1 MIKQA
6 FRGYLP
12 IGVQH
17 DRIELGLRHIQQL
30 DPQPAA
36 MPYVGR
42 PEEAIG
48 LRLDHLL
55 LDTVG
60 RRAPDRQPAILVMI
74 IEEHHEASFARDE
87 EGRAA
92 VADPLRGLRPA
103 QCRGPDHPQRPG
115 DIGASI
121 GRNSSIQ
128 RSKTT

>member
-17 DRIELGLRHIQQL
+17 DRIELGLRHLEQV

-36 MPYVGR
+36 MPYVGW
-42 PEEAIG
+42 PEEANG

-60 RRAPDRQPAILVMI
+60 RRTPDRQPAILVMI
-74 IEEHHEASFARDE
+74 IEEHHEASFVPDE
-87 EGRAA
+87 EGRATM
-92 VADPLRGLRPA
+92 ADPLGGLRPA
-103 QCRGPDHPQRPG
+103 QRRGPDHPQRPG
-115 DIGASI
+115 DLGAPIAGSV
-121 GRNSSIQ
+121 Q
-128 RSKTT
+128 RRSTT